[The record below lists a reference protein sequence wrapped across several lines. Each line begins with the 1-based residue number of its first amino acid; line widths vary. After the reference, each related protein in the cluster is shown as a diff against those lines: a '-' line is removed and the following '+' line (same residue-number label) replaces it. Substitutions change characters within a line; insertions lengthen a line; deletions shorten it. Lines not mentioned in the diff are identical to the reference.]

1 MITNIHIHVEEVW
14 NLQRLQIDVLKD
26 MILDQ
31 VNP

>member
-1 MITNIHIHVEEVW
+1 MITNIHIEEVW